1 MFIPDQTKN
10 DLAELL
16 ADDRNLKKLKKSSNT
31 NGRAPLS
38 ALSGGIGDLDF
49 LDDGDGGCGDSGCH
63 SRHDRRELQRNAAK
77 AMSAMGKKPEK
88 RSWRQMM
95 VGIVLLLAM
104 SGGIFTTLWS
114 IVDYLTGASLFPFV
128 DVKTQEADLKEIFFG
143 GHPYVVY
150 CQAGKSKLVPKL
162 VIEGANLLPRG
173 FSTVMLN
180 CDDIIPASGTSV
192 YERFNLDS
200 KGIPA
205 FVVANGEKPVQFN
218 RESFYNSQYFAEFAK
233 HQTTPKL
240 KEVTNETQFRS
251 FCTKKERC
259 VAIGHKG
266 KLSDSAKEAIEYAN
280 SYWRKQRVATID
292 TARYAIKLDA
302 VLSASLEQQ
311 MKDGKTGKGYLSGLC
326 LETSGEGGDPD
337 IPPKAMVR
345 RITEGEI
352 YYFMKD
358 CMGSSG
364 LSEVKHVPSLEVKSG
379 KKKTNEKKSKKA
391 DSPKKKAAPE
401 PAPET
406 GNQYADDGME
416 VEDIDD

>member
-16 ADDRNLKKLKKSSNT
+16 ADEEQLKKLKQSSNT

-49 LDDGDGGCGDSGCH
+49 LGAGDGGCGDSGCH
-63 SRHDRRELQRNAAK
+63 SSHDRRELQRNAAK
-77 AMSAMGKKPEK
+77 AMSSIGKRSEK

-128 DVKTQEADLKEIFFG
+128 DVKTQEAELNEIFFG
-143 GHPYVVY
+143 GNPYAVY
-150 CQAGKSKLVPKL
+150 CQAGRSKLVPKL

-180 CDDIIPASGTSV
+180 CEDIIPVSGTSV
-192 YERFNLDS
+192 YERFNLNR
-200 KGIPA
+200 KGMPA
-205 FVVANGEKPVQFN
+205 FVVANGEKPVQFK

-233 HQTTPKL
+233 HQTIPKL
-240 KEVTNETQFRS
+240 KEVTNETEFRG
-251 FCTKKERC
+251 FCTKKEKC

-266 KLSDSAKEAIEYAN
+266 KLSESAKEAIEYAN

-292 TARYAIKLDA
+292 TAHYAIKLDE
-302 VLSASLEQQ
+302 VLSSSLEQQ

-337 IPPKAMVR
+337 IAPKAMVR
-345 RITEGEI
+345 RITESEI

-364 LSEVKHVPSLEVKSG
+364 LGEVKHVPSLEVKSG
-379 KKKTNEKKSKKA
+379 KKKTSEKKTEKP
-391 DSPKKKAAPE
+391 DVPRKKAAPR
-401 PAPET
+401 PAPDG

-416 VEDIDD
+416 G